1 MESTISMKKN
11 NQFIAFVD
19 LDGTL
24 LKDDKTISEHN
35 KKVIEEFINKGNFLV
50 LCSGRASVFVKNK
63 ANKINASDYLI
74 SDNGALVYN
83 YKTKE
88 IIYEN
93 PIDHEL
99 LVKFLNYAEKNELA
113 VILNCFEKQ
122 YRNELSHHKDIE
134 NIYEINNFNEKVYQ
148 IIVSANNYDKAV
160 KLDRELEDLEDFTI
174 NYKSTNLALKKK
186 SASGYGFDLNKKGSN
201 KGKGIVQLLDYLKI
215 DRKYSI
221 AIGDHYNDI
230 SMFAEVA
237 LKIAMDNSYDSLK
250 KKADYITD
258 ANEEDGV
265 AKILSE
271 ILEIID
277 KET

>member
-1 MESTISMKKN
+1 MKEN
-11 NQFIAFVD
+11 NKFIAFVD

-24 LKDDKTISEHN
+24 LKNDKTISEYSKEMIQAFI
-35 KKVIEEFINKGNFLV
+35 KKGYFFV
-50 LCSGRASVFVKNK
+50 LCSGRYSSFVKNK
-63 ANKINASDYLI
+63 ALKINASDYII

-99 LVKFLNYAEKNELA
+99 LISFLNYAKDNELA

-122 YRNELSHHKDIE
+122 YRNELSHHKNIE
-134 NIYEINNFNEKVYQ
+134 NIYDINNFKEKVYQ
-148 IIVSANNYDKAV
+148 IIVSVNNYDKALIID
-160 KLDRELEDLEDFTI
+160 KELEKLKDFEI
-174 NYKSTNLALKKK
+174 NYKSIDLALNKK
-186 SASGYGFDLNKKGSN
+186 SASGYGFDLNKLASN
-201 KGKGIVQLLDYLKI
+201 KGNGIVQLLKYLNI
-215 DRKYSI
+215 DKKYSI

-230 SMFAEVA
+230 SMFEQVA
-237 LKIAMDNSYDSLK
+237 LKVAMNNSYDSLK
-250 KKADYITD
+250 KQADYVTD
-258 ANEEDGV
+258 GNEEDGV

-271 ILEIID
+271 ILEIIE